1 MEGAVD
7 GDDGVRAVHSFDGQ
21 TVWKTRTSPFFEV
34 GNFLGGG
41 AAGTVYECEDA
52 ESHEHYA
59 LKILNPLGFRLVA
72 PALLRKCTVLHKGKV
87 HKDSDKEK
95 ENTLGIDS
103 VWWLLDAATK
113 QYIAAYFSERQNCL
127 KDLTLT
133 QCIEIWG
140 HDPPGVTDD
149 EGESQSAG
157 EMVEVVSSSS
167 GQKTLVPKTP
177 PKYSSFVR
185 RRGRLFREIKN
196 MRKISTHKNVI
207 KLVRV
212 LELNQESKCTIFL
225 VMELA
230 NGGEL
235 FDRIKIDHG
244 TRESTAKYFF
254 QQLLEGVRHCH
265 EQGVCHRDLK
275 PENLLLQDTDQ
286 GTILKIADFGFSAR
300 FALAENSVD
309 ADDSNREDWKQRNDM
324 NASEA
329 AHSRQQQQQQVMH
342 TSLTP
347 VAPAS
352 YLEEYTPMKVLKS
365 VVGSPF
371 YVAPEVLQA
380 KGYDGPRADIWSLGV
395 ILYAMLA
402 GNLPFGQELAT
413 CKRFRHFCKWVRE
426 QEKQSSCFW
435 EKKDLEFPPWLFPAN
450 FSVMAKGL
458 IVSMLHPDPN
468 CRLTIKEA
476 KQHPLCAEEEEIV
489 EQEEEVVM
497 HQAIVSEEGGVD
509 AEDEEKAGVDSMIDM
524 MAVASVNSAG
534 DYNQNMDGIDDGVF
548 TMEED
553 AFDMESESTAM
564 RSGPVS
570 SIDLAAM
577 DSGVMSAGGNSSDGA
592 GARDMPIPPYPA
604 EDQRPLEALSP
615 PSASRMTDMAF
626 SPPPVPSMLT
636 GSTSIDNLVIDSD
649 DEGTA
654 PVPPIGVATHPPE
667 FSDLVKKSSRFLTV
681 VPAVDVL
688 SKVSS
693 VLEDCRAKRIP
704 TPLGLIGY
712 LKIDW
717 NNFRLEVWGLE
728 LSGPPLFAMQLY
740 EVPETHSHAY
750 ASSPA
755 HTKLVAMA
763 ESQLASSFG
772 TGRRDSYSSGGPK
785 TLYMVEF
792 VREALDIF
800 VFKRFY
806 EWVRQSFSQLV
817 KRDAGAKHLL

>member
-1 MEGAVD
+1 MADLEQGTS
-7 GDDGVRAVHSFDGQ
+7 VHSFDGQ
-21 TVWKTRTSPFFEV
+21 TVWKTRAVPYLEV

-59 LKILNPLGFRLVA
+59 LKILNPLGFRLTA
-72 PALLRKCTVLHKGKV
+72 PALLRKCTVLHKGTV
-87 HKDSDKEK
+87 HKDTDKEK
-95 ENTLGIDS
+95 EKTLGIEC

-113 QYIAAYFSERQNCL
+113 QYVAAYYSERQNCL
-127 KDLTLT
+127 KDLALT
-133 QCIEIWG
+133 QCMDVWG
-140 HDPPGVTDD
+140 HDPAGVKDE
-149 EGESQSAG
+149 EGETEGPG
-157 EMVEVVSSSS
+157 EMVEVISLSS
-167 GQKTLVPKTP
+167 GQKTMVPKVP
-177 PKYSSFVR
+177 PKYASFVR

-196 MRKISTHKNVI
+196 MRKISTHRNVI

-244 TRESTAKYFF
+244 TRESTAKFFF

-275 PENLLLQDTDQ
+275 PENLLLQDNTEG

-309 ADDSNREDWKQRNDM
+309 DDSNREDWKQRNDM

-329 AHSRQQQQQQVMH
+329 AHSRQQQQQQVVH

-352 YLEEYTPMKVLKS
+352 YLEEYSPMKVLKS

-426 QEKQSSCFW
+426 QEKHSTRFW
-435 EKKDLEFPPWLFPAN
+435 EKEDLEFPPWLFPAN
-450 FSVMAKGL
+450 FSAMAKGL

-476 KQHPLCAEEEEIV
+476 KQHPLCADEEAKEEADEEEE
-489 EQEEEVVM
+489 EVQM
-497 HQAIVSEEGGVD
+497 QQAVVSKEGGID
-509 AEDEEKAGVDSMIDM
+509 AEDEEKAGIDSMVDM
-524 MAVASVNSAG
+524 MAVASVN
-534 DYNQNMDGIDDGVF
+534 DYSQNADSIDDGVF
-548 TMEED
+548 AMEED
-553 AFDMESESTAM
+553 GFEMESDSTGTAM

-570 SIDLAAM
+570 SVDLNAM
-577 DSGVMSAGGNSSDGA
+577 DSGDMSTGGHSTEAVDASGS
-592 GARDMPIPPYPA
+592 RDVPIPPYHSAGNQQGVAFSPA
-604 EDQRPLEALSP
+604 
-615 PSASRMTDMAF
+615 PSAGGMAGIAF

-636 GSTSIDNLVIDSD
+636 GSTSIDDLVIDSD
-649 DEGTA
+649 DEGSA
-654 PVPPIGVATHPPE
+654 PMPPSGAAIHPPE
-667 FSDLVKKSSRFLTV
+667 FSDLVKKSTRFLTG
-681 VPAVDVL
+681 VPAAEVL
-688 SKVSS
+688 SKVSG
-693 VLEDCRAKRIP
+693 VLEECRQHRIP
-704 TPLGLIGY
+704 TPLGLIGE

-717 NNFRLEVWGLE
+717 NNFRLEVWGEALA
-728 LSGPPLFAMQLY
+728 GPALFAMQLY
-740 EVPETHSHAY
+740 EVPETHSY

-755 HTKLVAMA
+755 HTKLIAMA
-763 ESQLASSFG
+763 EAQLASSFG
-772 TGRRDSYSSGGPK
+772 ADRRDSFSASK
-785 TLYMVEF
+785 ILYMVEF
-792 VREALDIF
+792 VRGQVDIF

-817 KRDAGAKHLL
+817 KRDAGTKHLL